1 MSDLGI
7 YWDIAGYAAGVVKLL
22 LVGCVLNRFIE
33 PFLQNKKYARLPGAV
48 YAVVMLVLYVFPWNS
63 GWRIVNLFGTAS
75 FFAAMYVV
83 DKRNAGQ
90 KAFLAVT
97 GYLLKWITGGFES
110 VLWSMLSGRFL
121 LSPYLTG
128 KAVLSLIVFVVLEI
142 VSCIAGFGIQ
152 IFFCSIISRTYVCKK
167 EDMTGRELVL
177 MLSPLLVILSGYFLF
192 SYWEKIYEYD
202 SGMYI
207 EDVHPAYPWL
217 LLCYQALSF
226 AAMLTTI
233 VIYQSIKEVRR
244 KERENA
250 VLSKE
255 METMQRHIN
264 EVEALYRDIRGLK
277 HDMGNHVM
285 ILENLLAEGE
295 RKEVEAY
302 LMRLKEQGNV
312 GETDIKSGNP
322 VTDVILMEK
331 KKEAEAKGIL
341 FLCDFYYPQET
352 PINAFDISVIL
363 HNALDNAI
371 EGAGRCENPYIKI
384 CSHRRKNA
392 YMIEV
397 SNSFIGE
404 VVINEESGLPE
415 TTKGGSSEH
424 GYGLVNIKQV
434 AARYFGG
441 IDIAQTGEEFKLT
454 VLLMLA

>member
-1 MSDLGI
+1 
-7 YWDIAGYAAGVVKLL
+7 
-22 LVGCVLNRFIE
+22 
-33 PFLQNKKYARLPGAV
+33 PFLQNKKYGCLPGVV
-48 YAVVMLVLYVFPWNS
+48 YAAVLLVLYVFPWYN
-63 GWRIVNLFGTAS
+63 GLRIVNLFGTAS
-75 FFAAMYVV
+75 FFAAMYIV
-83 DKRNAGQ
+83 DKRNVGQ

-97 GYLLKWITGGFES
+97 SYLLKWITGGFES
-110 VLWSMLSGRFL
+110 VLWSMLSKYFL
-121 LSPYLTG
+121 MSPYLTG
-128 KAVLSLIVFVVLEI
+128 KAVLSLIVFGVLEL
-142 VSCIAGFGIQ
+142 VSCVAGFWIQ
-152 IFFCSIISRTYVCKK
+152 IFFCSIINRAYVCKK

-177 MLSPLLVILSGYFLF
+177 ILSPLLVILSGYFLF
-192 SYWEKIYEYD
+192 SYWEKAYVHD
-202 SGMYI
+202 FKMYI

-233 VIYQSIKEVRR
+233 VIYQNIKEVRR

-285 ILENLLAEGE
+285 ILENLLAKGE
-295 RKEVEAY
+295 RKEAESY
-302 LMRLKEQGNV
+302 LMRLKEQGNT
-312 GETDIKSGNP
+312 GGTGIKSGNL

-341 FLCDFYYPQET
+341 FTCDFYYPQET
-352 PINAFDISVIL
+352 QINAFDISVIL

-371 EGAGRCENPYIKI
+371 EGAAHCENSYIKL

-392 YMIEV
+392 YLIEV
-397 SNSFIGE
+397 SNSLAGE

-415 TTKGGSSEH
+415 TTKEGSGEH

-434 AARYFGG
+434 AARYFGD
-441 IDIAQTGEEFKLT
+441 IDIGQTGEEFKLT